1 MWRLIACAVSLTL
14 SCEVAAQDLGVRGPL
29 FEIEEP
35 SLFEVIAEK
44 YRALEASGEAARM
57 KEQLRERTLA
67 QVHRPKPVEGIGRT
81 EEPRSWLFDPSITLA
96 RDIVLPDGQLLG
108 RRGERINPLDYTP
121 MVQSLLFF
129 DGDDEDQRAWA
140 RDLTLDDPL
149 INPILVNGP
158 VIDLS
163 RDWKRQLF
171 FDQGGMLTTRFGIT
185 QVPARVTRDGDH
197 LLIEE
202 VLP

>member
-1 MWRLIACAVSLTL
+1 
-14 SCEVAAQDLGVRGPL
+14 VAAQDLGVRGPL

-67 QVHRPKPVEGIGRT
+67 QVHRPKPVEGIGHT
-81 EEPRSWLFDPSITLA
+81 EEPRSWRFDPSITLA
-96 RDIVLPDGQLLG
+96 RDIVLPDGRTLG
-108 RRGERINPLDYTP
+108 RQGGTINPLDYTP
-121 MVQSLLFF
+121 MIQSLLFF

-140 RDLTLDDPL
+140 RDLTLGDPR

>member
-1 MWRLIACAVSLTL
+1 M
-14 SCEVAAQDLGVRGPL
+14 Q
-29 FEIEEP
+29 
-35 SLFEVIAEK
+35 K
-44 YRALEASGEAARM
+44 
-57 KEQLRERTLA
+57 QLRERTLA
-67 QVHRPKPVEGIGRT
+67 KVHRPKPVEGIVRT
-81 EEPRSWLFDPSITLA
+81 EEPRSWRFDPSITLA
-96 RDIVLPDGQLLG
+96 RDILLPDGRTLG
-108 RRGERINPLDYTP
+108 RRGEGINPLHHTP

-129 DGDDEDQRAWA
+129 DGDDEDQRTWA

>member
-1 MWRLIACAVSLTL
+1 MA
-14 SCEVAAQDLGVRGPL
+14 
-29 FEIEEP
+29 
-35 SLFEVIAEK
+35 
-44 YRALEASGEAARM
+44 
-57 KEQLRERTLA
+57 
-67 QVHRPKPVEGIGRT
+67 
-81 EEPRSWLFDPSITLA
+81 
-96 RDIVLPDGQLLG
+96 
-108 RRGERINPLDYTP
+108 
-121 MVQSLLFF
+121 QSLVFF

>member
-14 SCEVAAQDLGVRGPL
+14 SSEVAAQDLGVRGPL

-67 QVHRPKPVEGIGRT
+67 KVHRPKPVEGIQRT
-81 EEPRSWLFDPSITLA
+81 EKPRSWRFDPSITLA
-96 RDIVLPDGQLLG
+96 RDITLPDGRTLG
-108 RRGERINPLDYTP
+108 RRGEKINPLHHTP
-121 MVQSLLFF
+121 MAQSLVFF

-140 RDLTLDDPL
+140 RSLTLGDSL

-158 VIDLS
+158 VIELS

-171 FDQGGMLTTRFGIT
+171 FDQGGVLATRFGIT